1 MALAWRMEIW
11 VKKVWWVASE
21 LMQFV
26 VPSEHRYRYHL
37 GDEFGQLIPLDLFP
51 TLLSCLLPSIA
62 CDFDLR

>member
-1 MALAWRMEIW
+1 MAPAWRMEIW

-26 VPSEHRYRYHL
+26 VPSEHRYHL
-37 GDEFGQLIPLDLFP
+37 GDEFGQLIPLDLFL
-51 TLLSCLLPSIA
+51 TLLSCLLLSIA